1 MQAGSDYA
9 WNSRDHLA
17 ARVSPTNDEDLA
29 AIARGLS
36 RRSKGYVSSV
46 KNEATLPWRSRIERD
61 LMRVFELDHG
71 IVSYVSM
78 PEKVELVLGGKH
90 HRVVPALGAMTVRGP
105 MVFDV
110 FRSDGPQS
118 PARLAIAQAVGDI
131 YARRSVTYRCL
142 PPARVRVE
150 PRMTNVTYA
159 RSWKGTIPNQA
170 TRIRILELVAR
181 DGETWTVER
190 LRKELGDEANGL
202 FHMAI
207 RRNLWLDLSSSDPH
221 AMRVSMGEGF

>member
-1 MQAGSDYA
+1 MQAGSDYV
-9 WNSRDHLA
+9 WNSSDHLA
-17 ARVSPTNDEDLA
+17 ARISPTNDQDLA

-36 RRSKGYVSSV
+36 RRSNGYVSSG
-46 KNEATLPWRSRIERD
+46 KNGASLPWRSRVERD

-78 PEKVELVLGGKH
+78 PEKVDLVLGGKH
-90 HRVVPALGAMTVRGP
+90 HRVVPALGAMTVRGS

-131 YARRSVTYRCL
+131 YAKRSVTYRCL

-150 PRMTNVTYA
+150 PRMTNVAYA
-159 RSWKGTIPNQA
+159 RSWARMIPNQA
-170 TRIRILELVAR
+170 TRIRILEMVAR
-181 DGETWTVER
+181 ERETWTIER
-190 LRKELGDEANGL
+190 LRKELGDAANGL

-207 RRNLWLDLSSSDPH
+207 RRNLWLDLSASEPQ

>member
-1 MQAGSDYA
+1 MQAGSDYV
-9 WNSRDHLA
+9 WNSSDHLA
-17 ARVSPTNDEDLA
+17 ARVSPTNDQDLA

-36 RRSKGYVSSV
+36 RRSNGYVSSG
-46 KNEATLPWRSRIERD
+46 KNEASLPWRSRVERD

-118 PARLAIAQAVGDI
+118 PARLAIAQERAE
-131 YARRSVTYRCL
+131 SL
-142 PPARVRVE
+142 PQAALAIDSFAALVE
-150 PRMTNVTYA
+150 
-159 RSWKGTIPNQA
+159 
-170 TRIRILELVAR
+170 
-181 DGETWTVER
+181 
-190 LRKELGDEANGL
+190 ELGARLEPNADALRQVLAQLRLAFVE
-202 FHMAI
+202 
-207 RRNLWLDLSSSDPH
+207 
-221 AMRVSMGEGF
+221 VSGMGEVSGSDEVSDTPPDP

>member
-17 ARVSPTNDEDLA
+17 ACVSPTNDEDLA
-29 AIARGLS
+29 AIRRSLS
-36 RRSKGYVSSV
+36 RRSNGYVSSG

-78 PEKVELVLGGKH
+78 PEKVELVLDGKH

-118 PARLAIAQAVGDI
+118 LARLAVVRAVRDI

-142 PPARVRVE
+142 LPGCVRVE
-150 PRMTNVTYA
+150 PRLSNVTYA

-170 TRIRILELVAR
+170 TRIRILDLVAR
-181 DGETWTVER
+181 ERETWTVEQ
-190 LRKELGDEANGL
+190 LRKELGNEANVL

-207 RRNLWLDLSSSDPH
+207 RRKLRLDLSAFDPQ
-221 AMRVSMGEGF
+221 AMRVGMGEGF